1 MTKKIK
7 NKIMAL
13 MILFLLCSAG
23 FIWMYFFYKKNRFSF
38 DNLFFGLWFLCIAV
52 AQLRLS
58 PLESVFDS
66 RFWIAIGIFS
76 LFFYLTYNFLR
87 IKLNKKI
94 KNADEN
100 IKIDENF
107 FVIVL
112 SSMFVVS
119 AIANIYIFFKF
130 GTMPIFASAPDRMR
144 FIINKETFGL
154 IEYLSF
160 LPRIFIP
167 LAFVF
172 LFKYGKLIKKW
183 KRIIVYLIIF
193 LGFLMLLMYASRV
206 VILFPIIL
214 SFFCYLI
221 LKIKNISLKQIIIS
235 SFIVVFSVL
244 FFSISIPIFRQYIT
258 YKDYYGSIYNKE
270 TGELDLESTPFN
282 YILDIS
288 KINIPKK
295 FNLLV
300 PLYIIPSF
308 NLQTF
313 YHATSYFGET
323 HDFYNG
329 KYLASISDSFVKAF
343 GIKFF
348 NINIKWG
355 EIFLP
360 WWNTG
365 TFLFDFW
372 ADFGYLGMILAAVL
386 FGSIF
391 ATIYVLAT
399 KKNNLAFTLLFAY
412 FNFFIVM
419 SIYTNYIRRQEFYL
433 DIAFIIFVNFIF
445 YFYEKKRNNIS
456 KLN

>member
-1 MTKKIK
+1 MFLI
-7 NKIMAL
+7 
-13 MILFLLCSAG
+13 ILFLLCSGG
-23 FIWMYFFYKKNRFSF
+23 FLWLYFFYKKNRFSF
-38 DNLFFGLWFLCIAV
+38 DNLFFGLWFLCIAI

-58 PLESVFDS
+58 PLESTFDA
-66 RFWIAIGIFS
+66 RFWVAIGIFS
-76 LFFYLTYNFLR
+76 LFFYLIYNFVR

-94 KNADEN
+94 IDEDKKIN
-100 IKIDENF
+100 IDENF
-107 FVIVL
+107 FLIVL
-112 SSMFVVS
+112 GIMFVVS
-119 AIANIYIFFKF
+119 VIANLYILFKF

-167 LAFVF
+167 LAFIF
-172 LFKYGKLIKKW
+172 LIKNNLIKKW
-183 KRIIVYLIIF
+183 KKILVLSIIC
-193 LGFLMLLMYASRV
+193 LGFLILLMYASRV
-206 VILFPIIL
+206 IILFPIIIC
-214 SFFCYLI
+214 FFSYLI
-221 LKIKNISLKQIIIS
+221 LKIRTITLKQIIIS
-235 SFIVVFSVL
+235 SLIVVSAVL
-244 FFSISIPIFRQYIT
+244 FLSISIPIFRQYIT
-258 YKDYYGSIYNKE
+258 YKDYYGKIYNEK
-270 TGELDLESTPFN
+270 TGEYDESAPFN

-313 YHATSYFGET
+313 YHATIYFDSS
-323 HDFYNG
+323 HDFFYG
-329 KYLASISDSFVKAF
+329 RYLASIGDGFTKSF

-348 NINIKWG
+348 NEKIEWG
-355 EIFLP
+355 KIFLP

-372 ADFGYLGMILAAVL
+372 ADFGYFGMILAATI
-386 FGSIF
+386 FGTIF
-391 ATIYVLAT
+391 AYIYVLAI

-433 DIAFIIFVNFIF
+433 DVAFILLLHFSFA
-445 YFYEKKRNNIS
+445 FYEKYKN
-456 KLN
+456 KV

>member
-1 MTKKIK
+1 MT
-7 NKIMAL
+7 L

-23 FIWMYFFYKKNRFSF
+23 FLWLYFFYKKNRFSF
-38 DNLFFGLWFLCIAV
+38 DNLFFGLWFFCIAI

-58 PLESVFDS
+58 PLESSFDS
-66 RFWIAIGIFS
+66 KFWIALGIFS
-76 LFFYLTYNFLR
+76 LFFYLVYNFIR
-87 IKLNKKI
+87 IRLNKKI
-94 KNADEN
+94 VDESSKLDIN
-100 IKIDENF
+100 ENF
-107 FVIVL
+107 FLVALI
-112 SSMFVVS
+112 SMFIISIV
-119 AIANIYIFFKF
+119 ANLYIFFKF

-167 LAFVF
+167 VAFVF
-172 LFKYGKLIKKW
+172 LCKNNLIKKW
-183 KRIIVYLIIF
+183 KKILISLIIF

-221 LKIKNISLKQIIIS
+221 LKIKEIKLRQIIAS
-235 SFIVVFSVL
+235 SFIVVFAVL

-258 YKDYYGSIYNKE
+258 YKDYYGSIYNDK

-313 YHATSYFGET
+313 YHATSYFDNS

-329 KYLASISDSFVKAF
+329 RYLASISDGFTKSF

-348 NINIKWG
+348 NEKIEWG
-355 EIFLP
+355 KIFLP

-365 TFLFDFW
+365 TFIFDFW
-372 ADFGYLGMILAAVL
+372 ADFGYFGMILAATI

-391 ATIYVLAT
+391 AYIYVLAT

-433 DIAFIIFVNFIF
+433 DIALIMFLHFAFV
-445 YFYEKKRNNIS
+445 FYEKYKKI
-456 KLN
+456 KI